1 MSDANLGLNLLPIFV
16 IGLLGSVHCIGMCG
30 GIVSA
35 LSASGPPGRVI
46 PIAVAITSAPS
57 ATGRVIAYNG
67 GRIASYM
74 LAGAIA
80 GGLASGARML
90 AGLAPLQIG
99 AYWLAN
105 IMLIVLG
112 LYLLDLWRGLNYLE
126 AAGHNIWR
134 QIQPLMKGLLPA
146 DTLPKSF
153 ALGALWGWLPCG
165 MVYSMLLTA
174 MLTATPLTGA
184 LVMLA
189 FGLGTLPTMLTLG
202 LLGAR
207 LARWSRLRLVRMGA
221 GVLVLGFGVLG
232 LARAAGGVSLGW
244 LDLLCLGSA

>member
-1 MSDANLGLNLLPIFV
+1 MTGPDTGLYLLPIFV
-16 IGLLGSVHCIGMCG
+16 IGMLGSVHCIGMCG

-35 LSASGPPGRVI
+35 LSASGAQGRVI
-46 PIAVAITSAPS
+46 PIAVAATSSPPP
-57 ATGRVIAYNG
+57 TVRVIAYNA

-80 GGLASGARML
+80 GGLASGARTL
-90 AGLAPLQIG
+90 AGLAPLQVA

-112 LYLLDLWRGLNYLE
+112 LYLLDLWRGLNHLE
-126 AAGHNIWR
+126 AAGQIVWR
-134 QIQPLMKGLLPA
+134 RIQPLMKKVLPA
-146 DTLPKSF
+146 DTPAKSF

-174 MLTATPLTGA
+174 MLTATPLAGA

-207 LARWSRLRLVRMGA
+207 LARWSRQRGVRMAA

-244 LDLLCLGSA
+244 LDLLCLGAA